1 MKKYLTFIFIAGSG
15 FLLAGCMATQQDTN
29 TLKLQLQALNT
40 TLSQLQTNQAELS
53 SKLDEI
59 SQTQLVSNENLE
71 QLDSQISH
79 LSAKLDDLSVSVQSR
94 TAPRSSAAAGSAA
107 VLPSDVF
114 NDAKSQLDKGA
125 FEEAA
130 TGFKLYTSKYPSGEQ
145 IEQAY
150 LYMGDAYAALMQ
162 SKKAA
167 VAYATLLQKFPK
179 SKLTAAARL
188 KYAQSILDLGGKEK
202 EAKMYLTSVTQEFS
216 GTPEAAQA
224 QEVLS
229 SLP

>member
-1 MKKYLTFIFIAGSG
+1 MFIAGSG

-53 SKLDEI
+53 NKLDEI

-94 TAPRSSAAAGSAA
+94 TAPRSSAAASGSAA

-150 LYMGDAYAALMQ
+150 LYMGDAYSALMQ

-202 EAKMYLTSVTQEFS
+202 EAKMYLTSVVQEFS

-224 QEVLS
+224 QEVLN